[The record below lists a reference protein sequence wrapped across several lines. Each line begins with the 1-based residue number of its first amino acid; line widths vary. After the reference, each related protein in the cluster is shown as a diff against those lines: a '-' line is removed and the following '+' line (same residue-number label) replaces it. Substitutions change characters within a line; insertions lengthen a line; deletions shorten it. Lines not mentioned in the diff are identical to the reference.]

1 MLNIYQTINAVL
13 ADLDPIGKD
22 KKNIQQG
29 FKYRGIDDVMNAIA
43 PLFAKYKLFVVPEVI
58 DQKREERTTSK
69 GGNLIYSII
78 TMKYTFYAEDGS
90 FISSV
95 VIGEGMDSGD
105 KASNK
110 AMAIAFKYACFQVF
124 CIPTEETVP
133 DADKESHE
141 VQRKQQSA
149 AKPKAQSQS
158 VPPIPAPPTAAA
170 KPEITDDMLQN
181 LYALA
186 AFKGKSVENVEK
198 AARYYYKKS
207 TQMLTKTEFD
217 ELEERLSKLPD
228 MEDATV

>member
-29 FKYRGIDDVMNAIA
+29 FKYRGIDDVMNAMA

-58 DQKREERTTSK
+58 DQKREERTTNK

-90 FISSV
+90 SISSV

-124 CIPTEETVP
+124 CIPTEDTMP
-133 DADKESHE
+133 DPDKECHE

-149 AKPKAQSQS
+149 AKPKAQPQP
-158 VPPIPAPPTAAA
+158 VPPIPAPPVAA
-170 KPEITDDMLQN
+170 KPEVTHDMLQN

-186 AFKGKSVENVEK
+186 AFKGKSAEDVEK
-198 AARYYYKKS
+198 ASRYHYKKS
-207 TQMLTKTEFD
+207 AQALTKAEFD
-217 ELEERLSKLPD
+217 GLEERLGKLPD
-228 MEDATV
+228 VEGTAV

>member
-1 MLNIYQTINAVL
+1 MNIYQTINAVL

-22 KKNIQQG
+22 KKNVQQG
-29 FKYRGIDDVMNAIA
+29 FKYRGIDDVMNAMA

-90 FISSV
+90 SISSV

-133 DADKESHE
+133 DPDKECHE
-141 VQRKQQSA
+141 IKGQLADVKSQRQ
-149 AKPKAQSQS
+149 
-158 VPPIPAPPTAAA
+158 AAA
-170 KPEITDDMLQN
+170 QKQEKPEISHDMLQN

-186 AFKGKSVENVEK
+186 AFKGKSVSDVEK
-198 AARYYYKKS
+198 ASMHYHKKPV
-207 TQMLTKTEFD
+207 QMLTKVEFE
-217 ELEERLSKLPD
+217 ELENRLSRLSDVEAP
-228 MEDATV
+228 A